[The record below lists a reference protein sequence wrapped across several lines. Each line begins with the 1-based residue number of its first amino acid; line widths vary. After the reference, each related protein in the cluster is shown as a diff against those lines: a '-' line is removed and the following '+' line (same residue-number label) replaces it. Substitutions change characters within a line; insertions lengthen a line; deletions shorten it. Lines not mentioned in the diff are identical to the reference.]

1 MGGDWSGNEELTE
14 TMVIFKHSGSRVRRL
29 QTHLKGGNNWTKSN
43 LPTQTLR
50 LVHPRIATFRD
61 GTIINNTIRAVHAI
75 FNVYECNSATS
86 ETSERKKFCLQVG

>member
-14 TMVIFKHSGSRVRRL
+14 TMVIFKHNGSRVRRL

-43 LPTQTLR
+43 LPSQTFR

-61 GTIINNTIRAVHAI
+61 RTIINNTIRTVHAI
-75 FNVYECNSATS
+75 FKVYECNSATS
-86 ETSERKKFCLQVG
+86 EKKPDVSAK